1 MNQSNFKHVD
11 YNWDD
16 SKVPSD
22 PVERLVYRSNCLG
35 ADQRITNTGG
45 GNTSSKV
52 AENDPLTGGEVDV
65 LWVKGSGGDL
75 RTSKRENFASLYMA
89 GLENIKNVYGRHDK
103 IGAKTAA
110 EDAMVG
116 HYPQVTFNLNPRA
129 SSIDTPL
136 HAFIPARYVDHM
148 HPNAVI
154 AIAACADQETL
165 IEQIWGGEVG
175 YVGWQRPGFDLGLK
189 MEVAAKGNPK
199 LKGLLMGQH
208 GIINWADE
216 DKECYDLTLAL
227 IEKAADFLSKN
238 DKGDKTF
245 GGKKYDSLD
254 ATKRDET
261 LVQILPW
268 LRGQVSQQARFIGTV
283 ESRDAVMQFVNSHDA
298 KRLAEI
304 GTSCPDHF
312 LRTKIKPLYVEWN
325 PQTGDV
331 ESLKNLIADG
341 LVKYRADYKEYY
353 ESCKHADSPAMRD
366 PNPTVVLVP
375 GLGMIAWGKNK
386 SESRVTAEFYCCA
399 VEVMKG
405 AEAVS
410 KYQGLPRQEA
420 FDIEYW
426 LLEEAKLQRMPKEK
440 EMARKVVAVVGGGS
454 GIGRETCSRLIP
466 EGAEVVAVDLKKET
480 ADETAT
486 AIEKKIGKGIGVA
499 GSGISGCGDVI
510 GLAADITDA
519 ASVEAMLKQAI
530 LAYGGV
536 DSMIVTAG
544 YFATPDKLRR
554 QHAAA
559 VGREFQDQRDRPL
572 QRRAGRVR
580 RDEAAG
586 ARRHDRAD
594 DERERR
600 RRQEGQLPLR
610 HEQGGREP
618 PDPRAGRRLRAVRPR
633 QRRRPGDG
641 RGRQQHVPARP
652 RNLVAGEVRD
662 SARRVG
668 RRRRAARFA
677 RRVLRQADADQRAHH
692 AGRPSRSVVPARRR
706 PFEQDDRP
714 GHQRRRRAARGV
726 PAVAGRPA
734 ASRGATRAARWYV
747 DVLRSAR
754 FPLGAAMT
762 YSQPPAVPV
771 EPPRAGGLAITALV
785 LAIIAA
791 VVALIPLLGL
801 LGGLLAVVTL
811 VLGIVSWATA
821 SGNPRRS
828 KGVAVAAT
836 IVSVLA
842 IVIAVVVSLVA
853 VYFAR
858 PYLAKTQAVAPAF
871 KSAAQASTAAENAGA
886 DKKAVSAAMQT
897 FTEKFGNAIK
907 DSASAAEAV
916 QQADA
921 ALAALQDQLDALP
934 KTAAAATLPADGT
947 DPPPPQE

>member
-1 MNQSNFKHVD
+1 MNQQNFEHVS

-16 SKVPSD
+16 SKAPSD

-45 GNTSSKV
+45 GNTSSKI
-52 AENDPLTGGEVDV
+52 AESDPLTGGEVDV

-89 GLENIKNVYGRHDK
+89 GLENIKNVYHRHDET
-103 IGAKTAA
+103 GPKTAA

-154 AIAACADQETL
+154 AVAACADQETL

-189 MEVAAKGNPK
+189 MEAAAKENPK

-208 GIINWADE
+208 GIINWADD

-227 IEKAADFLSKN
+227 IEKAADFLAKN
-238 DKGDKTF
+238 HKGDKTF

-254 ATKRDET
+254 AAKRDET
-261 LVQILPW
+261 LVRILPW

-283 ESRDAVMQFVNSHDA
+283 ESRDSVMQFVNSHDA

-312 LRTKIKPLYVEWN
+312 LRTKIKPLYVEWD
-325 PQTGDV
+325 PQAGDV
-331 ESLKNLIADG
+331 ASLKKLIGDG
-341 LVKYRADYKEYY
+341 LDKYRADYKEYY
-353 ESCKHADSPAMRD
+353 ESCKHPDSPAMRD

-399 VEVMKG
+399 VEVMRG

-454 GIGRETCSRLIP
+454 GIGKETCARLIP
-466 EGAEVVAVDLKKET
+466 EGAEVVVVDLKKET
-480 ADETAT
+480 ADETAD

-536 DSMIVTAG
+536 DSLIVTAG
-544 YFATPDKLRR
+544 YFATPDKLGVNTP
-554 QHAAA
+554 QQWDASFKINVTGLYNAA
-559 VGREFQDQRDRPL
+559 Q
-572 QRRAGRVR
+572 
-580 RDEAAG
+580 AAF
-586 ARRHDRAD
+586 DVMK
-594 DERERR
+594 
-600 RRQEGQLPLR
+600 Q
-610 HEQGGREP
+610 QGLG
-618 PDPRAGRRLRAVRPR
+618 GTI
-633 QRRRPGDG
+633 
-641 RGRQQHVPARP
+641 
-652 RNLVAGEVRD
+652 
-662 SARRVG
+662 
-668 RRRRAARFA
+668 
-677 RRVLRQADADQRAHH
+677 VLTT
-692 AGRPSRSVVPARRR
+692 SVN
-706 PFEQDDRP
+706 
-714 GHQRRRRAARGV
+714 
-726 PAVAGRPA
+726 
-734 ASRGATRAARWYV
+734 
-747 DVLRSAR
+747 
-754 FPLGAAMT
+754 
-762 YSQPPAVPV
+762 
-771 EPPRAGGLAITALV
+771 
-785 LAIIAA
+785 A
-791 VVALIPLLGL
+791 VVAKKGSFPYDTSKAAANHLIRE
-801 LGGLLAVVTL
+801 LAVAYAPFVR
-811 VLGIVSWATA
+811 VNG
-821 SGNPRRS
+821 
-828 KGVAVAAT
+828 
-836 IVSVLA
+836 
-842 IVIAVVVSLVA
+842 
-853 VYFAR
+853 
-858 PYLAKTQAVAPAF
+858 VAPATVVAGSSMF
-871 KSAAQASTAAENAGA
+871 PRDRVISSLVKYEIPHDESANDDALRALLAAFYAERTLTNAPITPA
-886 DKKAVSAAMQT
+886 DQ
-897 FTEKFGNAIK
+897 
-907 DSASAAEAV
+907 AEALFL
-916 QQADA
+916 
-921 ALAALQDQLDALP
+921 LAGDRLS
-934 KTAAAATLPADGT
+934 KTTGQILSVDGGLH
-947 DPPPPQE
+947 EAFLR